1 MSGVLSGSGA
11 VTIASS
17 QNSGGKVVYL
27 NANTYSG
34 DTAINAGTLALSTSG
49 TMPNTPNITLAS
61 AATFDVSAPTTAL
74 TLSGSQ
80 TLKASATGANTTGT
94 ITVGSGKNLTLGAGL
109 AFTAYGAGS
118 STAAL
123 TVAGTGGAL
132 ALNGAPV
139 TVTTTTALSAG
150 AYKLIAKSGSA
161 TVSGSPGALTV
172 NGSGT
177 ATGTTKSLQVISGE
191 LWLYVGLIS
200 YSGTPTAFTT
210 TYGTASSAQN
220 FTLTGSGLTA
230 NLVAT
235 APTGFEVSSDGTT
248 YGSTA
253 TFTTTAGSASGT
265 LRVRLA
271 ATASA
276 SGSYNSQNIV
286 LSSTG
291 ANSINIVT
299 TSSGNAVNKA
309 TPTATLAVNNSPVTY
324 DGTAQA
330 ATVGITASSVPGTV
344 ANILTGGAASQ
355 TACGHLCGDGGLC
368 ADDSTDYNTLTGLA
382 AGNFVINK
390 ATPTATLAVN
400 NSPVTYDGSAQAA
413 TVGITASSVPG
424 VGGAT
429 F

>member
-1 MSGVLSGSGA
+1 M
-11 VTIASS
+11 
-17 QNSGGKVVYL
+17 
-27 NANTYSG
+27 
-34 DTAINAGTLALSTSG
+34 ALS
-49 TMPNTPNITLAS
+49 
-61 AATFDVSAPTTAL
+61 
-74 TLSGSQ
+74 
-80 TLKASATGANTTGT
+80 
-94 ITVGSGKNLTLGAGL
+94 
-109 AFTAYGAGS
+109 
-118 STAAL
+118 
-123 TVAGTGGAL
+123 
-132 ALNGAPV
+132 
-139 TVTTTTALSAG
+139 
-150 AYKLIAKSGSA
+150 KLIAKSGSA

-291 ANSINIVT
+291 ANNINIVT

-324 DGTAQA
+324 DGSAHS
-330 ATVGITASSVPGTV
+330 ATVNISSSSVPGSV
-344 ANILTGGAASQ
+344 QNISTGGAASQ
-355 TACGHLCGDGGLC
+355 TTAGTYAVT
-368 ADDSTDYNTLTGLA
+368 ADFVPTDSTDYNTLTGLS

-390 ATPTATLAVN
+390 ATPTATLVVN
-400 NSPVTYDGSAQAA
+400 NRR
-413 TVGITASSVPG
+413 
-424 VGGAT
+424 
-429 F
+429 